1 MSNVQIIRGNF
12 HIDDP
17 DWPKYA
23 IRKIITS
30 DTFSRSGYLP
40 GSMSDTALGGLPM
53 KWEGRGD
60 GWSVLNGVA
69 RPSQK
74 NWADEARLV
83 GLPADVGVYFTLASE
98 DNATGSLMINL
109 RSSSDNN
116 RRIRIEILHNGSIRL
131 GEYVDGS
138 QTNFTDYVSRVAAVG
153 DTVAV
158 EASGNT
164 VTVAVNESEIIR
176 HGMSTTQA
184 GDVWLGAYPLSD
196 RRVDDLIIYEV

>member
-1 MSNVQIIRGNF
+1 MSKVQIIEGNF
-12 HIDDP
+12 RITDP
-17 DWPKYA
+17 DWPKYE
-23 IRKIITS
+23 IRKLITS
-30 DTFSRSGYLP
+30 DTFSRSGYIS
-40 GSMSDTALGGLPM
+40 GSLSDAALGGIPM

-83 GLPADVGVYFTLASE
+83 GLPADVGIAFTLASE
-98 DNATGSLMINL
+98 ENASGSLMINL

-116 RRIRIEILHNGSIRL
+116 RRIRVEINGNGSIRV
-131 GEYVDGS
+131 GEFVGGS
-138 QTNFTDYVSRVAAVG
+138 QTNLNDYILTDAGVG

-158 EASGNT
+158 EASGDT
-164 VTVAVNESEIIR
+164 VTVTVNGSVIVR
-176 HGMSTTQA
+176 HDVSVTQA

-196 RRVDDLIIYEV
+196 RRVDDLMIYEV